1 MYLALSQRQ
10 VPAPTLRR
18 RGVQALLLANVLMF
32 FVYIAT
38 WKPNFQL
45 VHHILVVL
53 RLVFPHVQP
62 SKVNLHQ
69 LAHIGR
75 MMRLFWVCIFR
86 YLVECIGP
94 TRRLQL
100 PPRFPSNETAEWPQ
114 HEYYTTDLN
123 RRYVLIHDMRGVHT
137 SWDPLLDY
145 LRLPHPLP

>member
-1 MYLALSQRQ
+1 MYLALSQTQ

-100 PPRFPSNETAEWPQ
+100 PPRFPSNTAP
-114 HEYYTTDLN
+114 
-123 RRYVLIHDMRGVHT
+123 
-137 SWDPLLDY
+137 S
-145 LRLPHPLP
+145 PLPISWEGWGRHGEGWGRLGKAGEG

>member
-38 WKPNFQL
+38 WKPNFQRQHL

-69 LAHIGR
+69 LA
-75 MMRLFWVCIFR
+75 
-86 YLVECIGP
+86 
-94 TRRLQL
+94 
-100 PPRFPSNETAEWPQ
+100 WP
-114 HEYYTTDLN
+114 
-123 RRYVLIHDMRGVHT
+123 HDEALLGVHI
-137 SWDPLLDY
+137 
-145 LRLPHPLP
+145 